1 MIRPD
6 GELSAFQVVTEM
18 SDGGWVAHRGMGGSV
33 GGWVAQMIERQTAVA
48 EVPGSNPASPKV
60 EVI

>member
-1 MIRPD
+1 M
-6 GELSAFQVVTEM
+6 GG
-18 SDGGWVAHRGMGGSV
+18 SDGGWVAQI

>member
-1 MIRPD
+1 MGD
-6 GELSAFQVVTEM
+6 GWLR
-18 SDGGWVAHRGMGGSV
+18 WGMGSSD

-48 EVPGSNPASPKV
+48 EVLGSNPASPKV

>member
-1 MIRPD
+1 M
-6 GELSAFQVVTEM
+6 GG
-18 SDGGWVAHRGMGGSV
+18 SDGGMGGSDG

-48 EVPGSNPASPKV
+48 EVLGSNPASPKV